1 MNLKRTLSLL
11 LAALMCITLFT
22 ACKENEQETDEITT
36 TAATESESESGSEN
50 KAERF
55 DYFGT
60 DLTPYV
66 SVDRTLYNNTT
77 VELSYD
83 YKVDEDVLRTHLES
97 YINSARTQKKFRTQ
111 LNDGAKITDSAVK
124 LGDSAFIYYK
134 GFLDGVAF
142 EGGSNWDDEA
152 PYELVIGSGSFIPGF
167 EEGLIG
173 LIPANTSKDEPFAL
187 NVTFPESYQATDL
200 AGKQVVFEICIE
212 YIIEYNIPAYD
223 ETFIT
228 DALGFVAET
237 NDVKNEF
244 EAYTTEMIKL
254 QLDSNAKNE
263 VLNVLWDNVLAQA
276 KILVY
281 PEEEIEHYYNSY
293 LQQYEFAYQQYVTY
307 KSYYDSY
314 LGYNADTLDE
324 FVWAS
329 LGLAEGTDWKAETR
343 EMCKIDVAQN
353 LVFHQ
358 IAKQENLVITDADY
372 QESIQYY
379 VDLYTSR
386 GASQGVSYT
395 AKEIEEGLGSA
406 FFKEHALFAKVNK
419 LLADNCTVTYA
430 D

>member
-11 LAALMCITLFT
+11 LAALMCVTLFT

-66 SVDRTLYNNTT
+66 SVDEKLYKNTSVTL
-77 VELSYD
+77 SSD
-83 YKVDEDVLRTHLES
+83 YLVDESTLQT
-97 YINSARTQKKFRTQ
+97 YIKSQQVTNRTQ
-111 LNDGAKITDSAVK
+111 LNDGAQVTDKAVE

-134 GFLDGVAF
+134 GFLDGTAF
-142 EGGSNWDDEA
+142 ERGSNRDDEA
-152 PYELVIGSGSFIPGF
+152 PFELVIGSGSFIPGF
-167 EEGLIG
+167 EDGLIG

-187 NVTFPESYQATDL
+187 EVTFPEQYKSADL
-200 AGKQVVFEICIE
+200 AGKEVVFEICLE
-212 YIIEYNIPAYD
+212 YIVEYELPAYD
-223 ETFIT
+223 EAFIT
-228 DALGFVAET
+228 DVLEFVAET
-237 NDVKNEF
+237 TDIKSEF
-244 EAYTTEMIKL
+244 EAYMMETLKAEMATYVENEKL
-254 QLDSNAKNE
+254 NQ
-263 VLNVLWDNVLAQA
+263 LWDELLAKA
-276 KILVY
+276 TILTY
-281 PEEEIEHYYNSY
+281 PESEIEHYYSQY
-293 LQQYEFAYQQYVTY
+293 VSQYEYY
-307 KSYYDSY
+307 KEYYSY
-314 LGYNADTLDE
+314 LGLSFETLDE
-324 FVWAS
+324 FVIAY
-329 LGLAEGTDWKAETR
+329 LGLAEGADWKAETR

-353 LVFHQ
+353 LVFHK